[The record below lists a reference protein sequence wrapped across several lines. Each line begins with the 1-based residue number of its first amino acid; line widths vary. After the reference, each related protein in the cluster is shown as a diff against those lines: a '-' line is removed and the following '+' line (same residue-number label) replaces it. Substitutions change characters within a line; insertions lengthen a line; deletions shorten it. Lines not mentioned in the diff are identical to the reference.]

1 MAKNS
6 VSVAFID
13 ESKCIG
19 CTHCRK
25 ACPVDCI
32 TGAHQFM
39 HTIIS
44 SECTGCKLCIAPCP
58 VDCIS
63 MIPADERVAGKHAKV
78 RIQFR
83 NARLKSEK
91 VERLAELRKQKD
103 AVLKDGASLISEILQ
118 RKKR

>member
-1 MAKNS
+1 VRRS

-44 SECTGCKLCIAPCP
+44 SECTGCKLCISPCP

-63 MIPADERVAGKHAKV
+63 MVPADEQVAGKHAKL

-83 NARLKSEK
+83 NARLKSAK
-91 VERLAELRKQKD
+91 AERQTELRKQKD
-103 AVLKDGASLISEILQ
+103 AVLKEGGSLISDILQ